1 MNQLLSI
8 DRLDVELLEMLAR
21 DARRGVVELAS
32 TLGISRNTVQSRLRR
47 LEDGGLVTGYRPV
60 VDLQQ
65 AGIATQAFIGLEVQ
79 QGRLSSIFD
88 ALAAIPQVLEVHI
101 TTGRED
107 LLVRVATQTQ
117 AGLQELIEQIVVIP
131 GVVHSTTTLALT
143 TPLPYRAM
151 PLLKYMTRNA
161 GWGGRHRRS
170 EVESPRCQRGVLTYH
185 HWRRPAVDAMLTAA

>member
-21 DARRGVVELAS
+21 DARTGVVELAS

-143 TPLPYRAM
+143 TPLPYRAV

-161 GWGGRHRRS
+161 GWGRS
-170 EVESPRCQRGVLTYH
+170 TPPQRS
-185 HWRRPAVDAMLTAA
+185 